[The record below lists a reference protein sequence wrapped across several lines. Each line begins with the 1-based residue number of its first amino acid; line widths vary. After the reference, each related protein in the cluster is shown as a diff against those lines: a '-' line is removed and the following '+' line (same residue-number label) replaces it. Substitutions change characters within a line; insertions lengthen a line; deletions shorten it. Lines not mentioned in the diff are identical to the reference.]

1 MKLLSICIP
10 NYNRIDKLERLL
22 REAASQII
30 DKDLTKLVE
39 ICVSDDCSLINPQQ
53 LIDSIRKEYAQVGIC
68 FRRNKENRGMD
79 YNFLNS
85 VMMASSEYCWIIGN
99 DDMPNADSIFKVITF
114 IKLKPNTDIFLTPFD
129 VYDNKN
135 IVRTSIYPLRGEKEI
150 VFDTSIVEQYS
161 ELLLSV
167 RHNSGLFGFL
177 SNVVFLRR
185 NWEKYREC
193 FLDKLNTIFIQMYM
207 NIQTLKDGAIFRYI
221 PDKIVKNYTDD
232 KTNESIERI
241 CRILIGLDG
250 VVEYFF
256 DGIEK
261 EHLKRIIVD
270 AYISGRVWDL
280 PDKNIFKENVRA
292 INSPKNK
299 LYKKYF
305 VPIEVRKN
313 FLLDKQILIYGAGEY
328 GHKVYKE
335 LMEYNATIIGVADS
349 AESKKGL
356 LFEGFKI
363 MTVEEM
369 VELYTSQELYVLVAN
384 HFYLEEMIATLQ
396 DNKIKNIG
404 IIS

>member
-22 REAASQII
+22 REAASQITER
-30 DKDLTKLVE
+30 DLTKQVQ
-39 ICVSDDCSLINPQQ
+39 ICVSDDYSLESPEQ
-53 LIDSIRKEYAQVGIC
+53 LIDSIRKEYQQIEFR

-85 VMMASSEYCWIIGN
+85 VMMASSTYCWIIGN
-99 DDMPNADSIFKVITF
+99 DDLPDTDSISKVITF
-114 IKLKPNTDIFLTPFD
+114 IKSKPDTDIFLTPFD
-129 VYDNKN
+129 VYDDKN
-135 IVRTSIYPLRGEKEI
+135 VVKMSIYPLEGGKEI
-150 VFDTSIVEQYS
+150 VFDTSILEQYS

-177 SNVVFLRR
+177 SNVVFQRK
-185 NWEKYREC
+185 NWEKYKEC
-193 FLDKLNTIFIQMYM
+193 FQDKLNTIFIQMYM

-221 PDKIVKNYTDD
+221 PDKIVKNYMDD

-241 CRILIGLDG
+241 CRILMGLDG

-261 EHLKRIIVD
+261 EHLKRIMVD
-270 AYISGRVWDL
+270 AYISGKVWGL
-280 PDKNIFKENVRA
+280 PNENVFKKKVLA
-292 INSPKNK
+292 ISSPKNL

-305 VPIEVRKN
+305 VPVDIRKK
-313 FLLDKQILIYGAGEY
+313 FFQSKQVIIYGAGEY
-328 GHKVYKE
+328 GHKVYEE
-335 LMEYNATIIGVADS
+335 LMEYDATIIGIADS

-356 LFEGFKI
+356 LFEHFEI
-363 MTVEEM
+363 MSIKEM
-369 VELYTSQELYVLVAN
+369 VELYTKQDIYILVAN
-384 HFYLEEMIATLQ
+384 HFYLGEMISTLQ
-396 DNKIKNIG
+396 QNRIKNIG